1 VQFLSELKQIK
12 WKPRNIGGT
21 KQEWK
26 DRINNIRKGRKEN
39 EVTEKIGD
47 ASMAVV
53 PLYDEDMCIVH
64 VKKDL
69 DANVRRYEI

>member
-1 VQFLSELKQIK
+1 
-12 WKPRNIGGT
+12 
-21 KQEWK
+21 
-26 DRINNIRKGRKEN
+26 
-39 EVTEKIGD
+39 
-47 ASMAVV
+47 MAVV